1 MHQRELEIRE
11 ALKLLKTERDGIAL
25 TLEECNTELAQLY
38 AQLSPDAEALVLTQ
52 TKLNFLKVRMTL
64 AQDRDAKLLTNELAL
79 RKELQR
85 YELTG
90 KGLRTSKEYLDSVA
104 NGELPTD
111 PATWARLKAQEDL
124 QNAMNEAYTEPPDDD
139 QPY

>member
-1 MHQRELEIRE
+1 MHPRESEIRQE
-11 ALKLLKTERDGIAL
+11 LKLLKTERDGIAL
-25 TLEECNTELAQLY
+25 SLEECNTELGLLY
-38 AQLSPDAEALVLTQ
+38 SQLSPDAEALVLTQ

-90 KGLRTSKEYLDSVA
+90 KGLRKGKEYLDKVA
-104 NGELPTD
+104 DGELPCD
-111 PATWARLKAQEDL
+111 APTWARLAADENVQDALRET
-124 QNAMNEAYTEPPDDD
+124 YTEPPDDD

>member
-1 MHQRELEIRE
+1 MHPRESEILQE
-11 ALKLLKTERDGIAL
+11 LKLLKTERDGIAL
-25 TLEECNTELAQLY
+25 SLEECNTELGLLY
-38 AQLSPDAEALVLTQ
+38 SQLSPDAEALVLTQ

-90 KGLRTSKEYLDSVA
+90 KGLRKGKEYLDGVA
-104 NGELPTD
+104 EGSLPCD
-111 PATWARLKAQEDL
+111 AATWARLAAEEKFQDALRET
-124 QNAMNEAYTEPPDDD
+124 YTEPPDDD

>member
-1 MHQRELEIRE
+1 MHQREEEIRK
-11 ALKLLKTERDGIAL
+11 ALKLLTTERDGIAL
-25 TLEECNTELAQLY
+25 SLEECNTELAQLY

-64 AQDRDAKLLTNELAL
+64 AQDRDRALATNEQAL

-90 KGLRTSKEYLDSVA
+90 KGLRSSKEYLDSVA
-104 NGELPTD
+104 DGALPCD
-111 PATWARLKAQEDL
+111 AATWARLKADENL
-124 QNAMNEAYTEPPDDD
+124 QKAMNEVYTEPPNDD